1 MVQAWMEKSLSRHA
15 TWRNRGWMME
25 GYRCVFGGSGADYSS
40 SGTPDV
46 TAGTPKLNDVAEVTA
61 THPPSMTTA
70 I

>member
-1 MVQAWMEKSLSRHA
+1 MDGKVVVSARDLAQP
-15 TWRNRGWMME
+15 GWMME